1 MGAAADP
8 YATANSDAYGKGR
21 KTTKYQ
27 KQQVKFQKMGGSSL
41 PRERVRVPRGAV
53 GESYRES
60 SDPQFSTAAQRSWA
74 YGGGYTKPNVSRKKR
89 AHDPKTSLA
98 GFGNPVLPTHG
109 RRANGHSFSNNK
121 PRGLYN
127 DE

>member
-1 MGAAADP
+1 MDRVCREKESESREGQLESPTENVRLFYLAL
-8 YATANSDAYGKGR
+8 TASLCLFLASFSILLLDYP
-21 KTTKYQ
+21 
-27 KQQVKFQKMGGSSL
+27 SSHT
-41 PRERVRVPRGAV
+41 A
-53 GESYRES
+53 